1 MYFKVLF
8 FLFFIIL
15 ISPGL
20 DFFYYIF
27 GISLETFKKVS
38 FNGMLVCAL
47 LYQLN
52 KNIYITFESL
62 LFLVFSILTLC
73 LGFYYH
79 GIVKYSLLHIYA
91 TIIPIFMISFGIH
104 FYRSCTTDI
113 LNFLQKLLIYA
124 LVINLIF
131 LALYIVFHH
140 LLDIWGYYGFGTSLA
155 LLSAYILS
163 QNRHAL
169 FLFVFLIDIFSGK
182 RSSFVG
188 MIFLFLINR
197 GFFISDLTKRNLLMA
212 SIFPLILIYLFIN
225 IDSFEFLRRF
235 AFLRDVDLEDG
246 VSIMLATGGRAT
258 EVISIIEWI
267 DGDIVK
273 WLLGSG
279 IGASYDY
286 IDPRLQFSVEKLHY
300 AHFSPFSYILV
311 YGSIFTFLL
320 YCTFFYRLYS
330 GFNYKNNYFY
340 LSFAFLFFSSFFG
353 SILFV
358 NPMPWFFLGVVIE
371 MTKNPRNE
379 IQFKNQL

>member
-1 MYFKVLF
+1 
-8 FLFFIIL
+8 
-15 ISPGL
+15 
-20 DFFYYIF
+20 
-27 GISLETFKKVS
+27 
-38 FNGMLVCAL
+38 
-47 LYQLN
+47 
-52 KNIYITFESL
+52 
-62 LFLVFSILTLC
+62 
-73 LGFYYH
+73 
-79 GIVKYSLLHIYA
+79 
-91 TIIPIFMISFGIH
+91 
-104 FYRSCTTDI
+104 
-113 LNFLQKLLIYA
+113 
-124 LVINLIF
+124 
-131 LALYIVFHH
+131 
-140 LLDIWGYYGFGTSLA
+140 
-155 LLSAYILS
+155 
-163 QNRHAL
+163 
-169 FLFVFLIDIFSGK
+169 
-182 RSSFVG
+182 
-188 MIFLFLINR
+188 
-197 GFFISDLTKRNLLMA
+197 MA

-267 DGDIVK
+267 DGDMVK

-330 GFNYKNNYFY
+330 GLNYKNNYFY